1 MEAIFAQVLA
11 FKIVNNQRLTDNV
24 FSLHLI
30 LQTGFNGLFLG
41 KPGKGVQHFPGGG
54 GLFPGVGCNFCF
66 CSLRQF
72 NLLLSPYPCFISLL
86 YLDLYV
92 LGDDALIS

>member
-1 MEAIFAQVLA
+1 MDSSRYRLA
-11 FKIVNNQRLTDNV
+11 HPSVGRGLMLWLFVGP
-24 FSLHLI
+24 
-30 LQTGFNGLFLG
+30 TGVYLLDF
-41 KPGKGVQHFPGGG
+41 
-54 GLFPGVGCNFCF
+54 F
-66 CSLRQF
+66 CSGIQFNLLLSPTGVYLLDFFCSGIQF

>member
-11 FKIVNNQRLTDNV
+11 FKIVNNYIWRISNRQKIVLTTL
-24 FSLHLI
+24 FSFHLI

-54 GLFPGVGCNFCF
+54 GGGATFSRGGF
-66 CSLRQF
+66 
-72 NLLLSPYPCFISLL
+72 LSFKLEHYDS
-86 YLDLYV
+86 
-92 LGDDALIS
+92 GGG